1 MTKKAVDKFIVEYM
15 EYLLTPRYPY
25 NPKGRITQALL
36 AKKYGCSQA
45 TIARN
50 LKLRALDYTSQYK
63 QRMDQNPTES
73 ADQIAFDLGFKNAS
87 VLKLLVLYA
96 IRSISSTEYD
106 RREMI
111 FRMNL
116 QNFAKSIQPTKAH
129 NYGLL

>member
-1 MTKKAVDKFIVEYM
+1 MTKKVIDKFIVEYM

-25 NPKGRITQALL
+25 NPKGRITQASL
-36 AKKYGCSQA
+36 AKKYKCTQS

-50 LKLRALDYTSQYK
+50 LKLGALDYASQYK
-63 QRMDQNPTES
+63 QQVDQNPTKS

-96 IRSISSTEYD
+96 IRNMSSTEYD

-111 FRMNL
+111 FKMNL
-116 QNFAKSIQPTKAH
+116 QNFAKSIRPTKAH
-129 NYGLL
+129 KYGLL